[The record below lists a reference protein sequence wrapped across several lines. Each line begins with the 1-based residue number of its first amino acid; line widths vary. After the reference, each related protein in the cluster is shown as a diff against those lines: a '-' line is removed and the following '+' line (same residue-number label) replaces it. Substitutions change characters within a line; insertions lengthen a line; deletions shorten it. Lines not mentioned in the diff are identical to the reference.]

1 MSQEDLGHHLMP
13 RDEVMYTI
21 VIENSE
27 KKITDFVS
35 FYNLPSQILKR
46 EGHNHT
52 MMKIAY
58 LYYYSFSEQNSLLEI
73 MKFAIWY
80 AKEKAGFDVFNCLSI
95 MDNAQFIQ
103 ELKFGCG
110 DGTLNFYLYN
120 YKIKDMYLPPS
131 LVGTVLV

>member
-21 VIENSE
+21 VIENSD

-52 MMKIAY
+52 MMKVSY
-58 LYYYSFSEQNSLLEI
+58 TNLY
-73 MKFAIWY
+73 
-80 AKEKAGFDVFNCLSI
+80 
-95 MDNAQFIQ
+95 
-103 ELKFGCG
+103 
-110 DGTLNFYLYN
+110 
-120 YKIKDMYLPPS
+120 
-131 LVGTVLV
+131 